1 MFNCRQPLHRS
12 RVRQSK
18 CPNIAVRPGL
28 PRRPLNRVVAVIPL
42 ILIRQKLA
50 VRRIAPAHILNHN
63 RISSNRQLLKRAP
76 LLWRILFPVGS
87 PVHQGRESPF
97 RTGKP
102 YIGAQNYAI
111 PHRHGHIL
119 QHDPRLRG
127 LVLFLRKPEK
137 PSSAENHQPQSNQSD
152 HSMVSHRATHSI
164 PTHLYSLVD
173 PSPRL
178 RNNDCTM
185 TSKLSGKKLAVL
197 GTGKLGGI
205 LLRAYLKQNLF
216 TPNNVTATVR
226 HEEKAAALAKDL
238 GVTASTDNRK
248 AVRGADIVLL
258 GVKPQVVGDVLKE
271 IKPELDKDTL
281 VISVAASVPTA
292 YIEQRLGEKI
302 PVIRAMPN
310 TCSIVGTGMTG
321 ICKGAR
327 ASAEHLEIAK
337 ALFDAVGRTV
347 VVDEKNMDAV
357 TGLSASGPAFAYIIL
372 ESLAE
377 AGVKV
382 GLPRDVATLLAAQTM
397 KGSASV
403 VLETGDHPA
412 LLKDSVTTP
421 AGCTI
426 DGIMELEEG
435 KLRVTL
441 IKAVVKATQR
451 AGELLFE
458 K

>member
-1 MFNCRQPLHRS
+1 
-12 RVRQSK
+12 
-18 CPNIAVRPGL
+18 
-28 PRRPLNRVVAVIPL
+28 
-42 ILIRQKLA
+42 
-50 VRRIAPAHILNHN
+50 
-63 RISSNRQLLKRAP
+63 
-76 LLWRILFPVGS
+76 
-87 PVHQGRESPF
+87 
-97 RTGKP
+97 
-102 YIGAQNYAI
+102 
-111 PHRHGHIL
+111 
-119 QHDPRLRG
+119 
-127 LVLFLRKPEK
+127 
-137 PSSAENHQPQSNQSD
+137 
-152 HSMVSHRATHSI
+152 
-164 PTHLYSLVD
+164 
-173 PSPRL
+173 
-178 RNNDCTM
+178 M

-205 LLRAYLKQNLF
+205 LLRAYLEQKLF
-216 TPNNVTATVR
+216 TPKNVTATVR
-226 HEEKAAALAKDL
+226 HEEKAASLAKSL
-238 GVTASTDNRK
+238 SVATTTNNAK
-248 AVRGADIVLL
+248 AVEGADIILL

-271 IKPELDKDTL
+271 INSEIARDAL
-281 VISVAASVPTA
+281 VISVAASVPTT
-292 YIEQRLGEKI
+292 YIEQRLGDKV
-302 PVIRAMPN
+302 PVVRAMPN
-310 TCSIVGTGMTG
+310 TCSTVGVGMTG
-321 ICKGAR
+321 ICKGAH

-337 ALFDAVGRTV
+337 TLFNAVGRTV

-426 DGIMELEEG
+426 DGILELEEG